1 MIAAKYIDQIT
12 IRNNGR
18 EELTNAFI
26 SLRPMVGYHVSAQPI
41 KALGIGQAICLYP
54 SIPNV
59 GVEAEGTVITRD
71 TVYQVN
77 IPANTE
83 IACFGEHEY
92 RIIVCKNTT
101 AQIVG
106 EMQTVKFDKPVRT
119 SPFRPGYTS
128 TIIRFVAK

>member
-1 MIAAKYIDQIT
+1 MVTAKYIDQIT
-12 IRNNGR
+12 VRNNGR
-18 EELTNAFI
+18 EELTNSFVN
-26 SLRPMVGYHVSAQPI
+26 LRPMIGYHVSAAPI
-41 KALGIGQAICLYP
+41 KSLGIGQAICLYP
-54 SIPNV
+54 AIPNV
-59 GVEAEGTVITRD
+59 GTKAEGTVITRD

-92 RIIVCKNTT
+92 RIIVCENTT

-106 EMQTVKFDKPVRT
+106 EMQTVKLDKPVRV

-128 TIIRFVAK
+128 IKIRFSAK